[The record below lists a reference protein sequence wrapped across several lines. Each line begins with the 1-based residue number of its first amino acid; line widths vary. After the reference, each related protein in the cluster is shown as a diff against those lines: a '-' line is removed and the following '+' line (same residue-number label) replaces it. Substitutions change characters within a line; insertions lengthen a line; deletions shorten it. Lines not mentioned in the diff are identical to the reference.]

1 MCSQDSQEYI
11 TLAGQLDL
19 NVRMLADERKESTRL
34 RELAEKL
41 RFDAINA
48 RAEAEKANLEV
59 CRCLLCTR
67 ALW

>member
-41 RFDAINA
+41 QFEAINA

-59 CRCLLCTR
+59 CCCLLSIR